1 MCRLVNGQKR
11 LFQTENLFFQKYK
24 KGIYTLENKMEI
36 ITKCNTFISKTQK
49 TKTSSIQNVKND
61 IMKFIK
67 NLKHFFQKM
76 KFTNWQL
83 IVN

>member
-1 MCRLVNGQKR
+1 MPISKWPKKTFSKN
-11 LFQTENLFFQKYK
+11 FQNTK
-24 KGIYTLENKMEI
+24 KEIYTLENKMEI